1 MPKTKLTLEDIEE
14 IKESK
19 GNLSASEVQRKYGI
33 GWERLQKIWNGVQDK
48 TIQITKQD
56 EGDNIQRELQHYTPH
71 NTPENIVV
79 EDFYTRLGQ
88 IETKMDRQAEL
99 MQNILD
105 SLDAVSDIESDTQS
119 ILEKENK
126 ESYTLQ
132 DIGKSMQ
139 EYMDFSK
146 TLLYC
151 GITGFTVWQLLCK
164 TWKHIETKPL
174 PPPTAGL
181 ISAKPVETTRPS
193 LFKKEIDPFEFN

>member
-14 IKESK
+14 IKKSK

-48 TIQITKQD
+48 TIQITKQG
-56 EGDNIQRELQHYTPH
+56 EEDNIQRELQHYTP
-71 NTPENIVV
+71 ESIVV

-88 IETKMDRQAEL
+88 IETKMDRQTEL

-119 ILEKENK
+119 ILERENK

-146 TLLYC
+146 TLVYC
-151 GITGFTVWQLLCK
+151 GLTGFAVWQLLCK
-164 TWKHIETKPL
+164 TWKHIETKPVNNN
-174 PPPTAGL
+174 PPP
-181 ISAKPVETTRPS
+181 PQETTRPS
-193 LFKKEIDPFEFN
+193 LFKKEPDPFEFN